1 MTHYTEDQL
10 TMKKFRNWI
19 TFAVVLAMVLSLAVG
34 VSANTRST
42 SAGIYGTLR
51 ASCYQSSSVNLLD
64 TTASVDKNP
73 DRAYFV
79 VTVKFSS
86 DLGPGD
92 PSSVQSARSVKSF
105 NPSFAIYFNIE
116 TAPNYAFVCQEIR
129 GGTSTDSAGY
139 ACYTQTDISI

>member
-1 MTHYTEDQL
+1 MTHYKDDPFTR
-10 TMKKFRNWI
+10 KKFRNWV

-73 DRAYFV
+73 DSAYFV
-79 VTVKFSS
+79 VTVRFSS
-86 DLGPGD
+86 DLGLGD
-92 PSSVQSARSVKSF
+92 PTSAQSAKSAKSF

>member
-1 MTHYTEDQL
+1 
-10 TMKKFRNWI
+10 MKKFRNWV

-73 DRAYFV
+73 DSAYFV
-79 VTVKFSS
+79 VT
-86 DLGPGD
+86 GPW
-92 PSSVQSARSVKSF
+92 
-105 NPSFAIYFNIE
+105 
-116 TAPNYAFVCQEIR
+116 
-129 GGTSTDSAGY
+129 
-139 ACYTQTDISI
+139 

>member
-1 MTHYTEDQL
+1 
-10 TMKKFRNWI
+10 MKKFRNWI

-34 VSANTRST
+34 VSATSSSK

-79 VTVKFSS
+79 VTVRFSS
-86 DLGPGD
+86 DLGLGD
-92 PSSVQSARSVKSF
+92 PITAQSAVSAKSF

-129 GGTSTDSAGY
+129 GGTSGSPGY
-139 ACYTQTDISI
+139 LVYTQAPISIG

>member
-1 MTHYTEDQL
+1 M
-10 TMKKFRNWI
+10 
-19 TFAVVLAMVLSLAVG
+19 VLAMVLSLAVG

-73 DRAYFV
+73 DSAYFV
-79 VTVKFSS
+79 VTVRFSS
-86 DLGPGD
+86 DLGLGD
-92 PSSVQSARSVKSF
+92 PTSAQSAKSAKSF

-129 GGTSTDSAGY
+129 GGTSTGSKGY